1 MDGYLLYYCVIIN
14 ELIIKGC
21 LGILKGFV
29 LFNYS
34 IWIILFNED
43 LVDSY
48 NIYWYM
54 VGFCLISGF
63 K

>member
-14 ELIIKGC
+14 ELIIKGF

-54 VGFCLISGF
+54 VGFRLISGL